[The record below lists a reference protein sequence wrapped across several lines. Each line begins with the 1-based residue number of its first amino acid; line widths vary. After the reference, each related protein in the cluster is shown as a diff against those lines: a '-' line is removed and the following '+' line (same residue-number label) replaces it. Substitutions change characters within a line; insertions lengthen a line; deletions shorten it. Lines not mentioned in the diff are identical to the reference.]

1 MSFAFKMTPRIN
13 LACKLVPVQYRE
25 YEYSLSANYA
35 TVEGQPPLQLV
46 FKQVLIK
53 KENLKTKYK

>member
-1 MSFAFKMTPRIN
+1 MTPRIN